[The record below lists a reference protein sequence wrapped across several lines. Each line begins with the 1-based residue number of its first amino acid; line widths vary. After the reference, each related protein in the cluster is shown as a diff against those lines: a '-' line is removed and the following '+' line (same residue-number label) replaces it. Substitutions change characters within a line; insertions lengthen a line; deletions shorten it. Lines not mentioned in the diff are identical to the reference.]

1 MTPTMVRISPE
12 ASTGSSIAVSATPLL
27 PSLARNFSAQIV
39 ARLAST
45 LVQAGALVLVAR
57 TLGPS
62 RYGLFAVI
70 VTLTV
75 MVSVIAEWG
84 LPLIAARTI
93 AVGRRGR
100 DEVLAAVL
108 GLRLSLAVVACAV
121 VVGLAFLASDSGEV
135 RLGALIASLSFLPQ
149 AWLGSAQIQAQLEL
163 RLERVAW
170 ATLGAALSGAA
181 WMLAVVG
188 LGGGIP
194 VLAIG
199 LLVSATA
206 SAIVGV
212 ALTPGGIPLRPRAPQ
227 ELWRELLRDATPL
240 AVSFLLVAVYL
251 YVGLGLLARI
261 STPEQVGLYDAAF
274 RFMFLGVLL
283 PSAVMSSI
291 YAYAAAQAAEDRARF
306 AQIARELLSLI
317 VLLVPLPLIV
327 MSADPAGVMTLLY
340 GEAYAAGADILRV
353 LGAAVALAIVSGIVG
368 PLIVALGHERAT
380 LRIGAC
386 AAVASISLN
395 LLLIPAL
402 DGVGAAIVTVTTEL
416 LVVVPALVLLIRRG
430 SVRIDGTQ
438 MAKVALA
445 GGVAFAAALGVAT
458 IAGVVVAVAAG
469 VALYVGLLVA
479 MGAVDRRRLAL
490 MRSPAG
496 R

>member
-1 MTPTMVRISPE
+1 MTPTMSRTLL
-12 ASTGSSIAVSATPLL
+12 STGPAVAAPAAPLL
-27 PSLARNFSAQIV
+27 PRLARNFSAQIV

-62 RYGLFAVI
+62 RYGLFAVV

-84 LPLIAARTI
+84 LPMIAGRTI

-108 GLRLSLAVVACAV
+108 GLRLALAIVASVA
-121 VVGLAFLASDSGEV
+121 VVGLAFLASDSGDV

-181 WMLAVVG
+181 WMLGVVA

-194 VLAIG
+194 ALSVG
-199 LLVSATA
+199 LLVSAMA
-206 SAIVGV
+206 SAVVGV
-212 ALTPGGIPLRPRAPQ
+212 VLTPGGIPLRPRGPW
-227 ELWRELLRDATPL
+227 ELWRELMRDATPL
-240 AVSFLLVAVYL
+240 AVAFVLVAVYL
-251 YVGLGLLARI
+251 YVGLGLLARL
-261 STPEQVGLYDAAF
+261 STPAQVGLYDAAF

-291 YAYAAAQAAEDRARF
+291 YAYAAAQAVKDSARF
-306 AQIARELLSLI
+306 ALLGRELLSLI
-317 VLLVPLPLIV
+317 ALLVPLPLIV
-327 MSADPAGVMTLLY
+327 LSADPGGLMTLLY
-340 GEAYAAGADILRV
+340 GEAYAAGGEILRV

-368 PLIVALGHERAT
+368 PLIIALGHERAT
-380 LRIGAC
+380 LWIGAC

-395 LLLIPAL
+395 LVLIPAL

-430 SVRIDGTQ
+430 SVRIDGKQ
-438 MAKVALA
+438 MTRVTLA
-445 GGVAFAAALGVAT
+445 GGAAFAAALGVAT
-458 IAGVVVAVAAG
+458 VGGVIAVVTMGVVV
-469 VALYVGLLVA
+469 YVLLLFCT
-479 MGAVDRRRLAL
+479 GAVDRGRLEL
-490 MRSPAG
+490 IRSPTA

>member
-1 MTPTMVRISPE
+1 MVRSSPSPSVL
-12 ASTGSSIAVSATPLL
+12 AAPAAPLL
-27 PSLARNFSAQIV
+27 PRLARNFSAQIV

-45 LVQAGALVLVAR
+45 LVQAGALILVAR

-70 VTLTV
+70 LTLTV

-84 LPLIAARTI
+84 LPMIAARTI
-93 AVGRRGR
+93 AAGRRGR

-108 GLRLSLAVVACAV
+108 GLRLALAVVAIALV
-121 VVGLAFLASDSGEV
+121 VALAFFVSDSGEV

-149 AWLGSAQIQAQLEL
+149 AWLGSAQIQAQVEL

-170 ATLGAALSGAA
+170 ATLGAALAGAV
-181 WMLAVVG
+181 WMLAVVA
-188 LGGGIP
+188 LGGGVP
-194 VLAIG
+194 LLAAG

-212 ALTPGGIPLRPRAPQ
+212 ALTPGGISLRPRGSR
-227 ELWRELLRDATPL
+227 EIWRELMRDATPL
-240 AVSFLLVAVYL
+240 AVSFALVAVYL
-251 YVGLGLLARI
+251 YVGLGLLARL

-274 RFMFLGVLL
+274 RFMFIGVLL

-291 YAYAAAQAAEDRARF
+291 YAYAATQAAEDRARF
-306 AQIARELLSLI
+306 ALVARELLSLI
-317 VLLVPLPLIV
+317 ALLVPLPLIV
-327 MSADPAGVMTLLY
+327 LSVDPGGLMTLLY
-340 GEAYAAGADILRV
+340 GEAYAGGAAILRI
-353 LGAAVALAIVSGIVG
+353 LGVAVALAIVSGVVG

-380 LRIGAC
+380 VRICAC
-386 AAVASISLN
+386 AAVASIGLN

-402 DGVGAAIVTVTTEL
+402 DGVGAATVTVVTEL
-416 LVVVPALVLLIRRG
+416 LVVAPALVLLLRRG

-445 GGVAFAAALGVAT
+445 GAAAFAAALGVAAV
-458 IAGVVVAVAAG
+458 AGVIVAATVGVAVYA
-469 VALYVGLLVA
+469 GLLLA
-479 MGAVDRRRLAL
+479 TGAVDRRRLEL
-490 MRSPAG
+490 MRS

>member
-1 MTPTMVRISPE
+1 MTPAMSRTAP
-12 ASTGSSIAVSATPLL
+12 AAAAFAAPLL
-27 PSLARNFSAQIV
+27 PRLARNFSAQIV
-39 ARLAST
+39 ARAAST

-62 RYGLFAVI
+62 RYGLFAVV

-100 DEVLAAVL
+100 DDVLAAVL
-108 GLRLSLAVVACAV
+108 GVRLALAVLACAT
-121 VVGLAFLASDSGEV
+121 VVGLAFLVSDSGEI

-149 AWLGSAQIQAQLEL
+149 AWLGSVQIKAQLEL

-181 WMLAVVG
+181 WMLGVVA
-188 LGGGIP
+188 LGGGVP
-194 VLAIG
+194 ALAVG
-199 LLVSATA
+199 LLLSAVA
-206 SAIVGV
+206 SAVVGV
-212 ALTPGGIPLRPRAPQ
+212 ALTPGGIPLRPRGPWD
-227 ELWRELLRDATPL
+227 LWRELLRDATPL
-240 AVSFLLVAVYL
+240 AVSYLLVAVYL
-251 YVGLGLLARI
+251 YVGLGLLARL

-291 YAYAAAQAAEDRARF
+291 YAYAAAQAAADRARF
-306 AQIARELLSLI
+306 ALVGRELLSLTA
-317 VLLVPLPLIV
+317 LLVPLPLIAL
-327 MSADPAGVMTLLY
+327 SADPGGLMTLLY
-340 GEAYAAGADILRV
+340 GEAYVAGAEILRV

-368 PLIVALGHERAT
+368 PLIIALGQERAT

-395 LLLIPAL
+395 LMLIPAL
-402 DGVGAAIVTVTTEL
+402 DGLGAAIATVTTEL
-416 LVVVPALVLLIRRG
+416 VVVVPALVLLVRRG
-430 SVRIDGTQ
+430 SVRLDGTQ

-445 GGVAFAAALGVAT
+445 GGAAFAAALGVAAV
-458 IAGVVVAVAAG
+458 AGVIVAVAVG
-469 VALYVGLLVA
+469 VAVYVLLLVA
-479 MGAVDRRRLAL
+479 AGAVDRRRLEL
-490 MRSPAG
+490 MRSPAAP
-496 R
+496 